1 MQPPTAPCPE
11 RIAPQLVT
19 LVSRPPGGAWRYEI
33 KYDGYRLLARIEAS
47 VQLFTKNGFDW
58 TDRMPLLAA
67 DLARLAVHS
76 AWLDGEVV
84 VQDDDGRPA
93 FQALQSA
100 FATRN
105 TDHLVYVAFDLL
117 YLNGVDLRDEPV
129 EQRRQALAELLDDC
143 QLDLVRLSDTFDAD
157 PNQLLANAC
166 RMKLEGIV
174 GKRDGSRYSGERDG
188 SWVKLKC
195 GNRQEFIIV
204 GYTRASAGLGSLLLG
219 LHDDQ
224 GCLVYAGRVKSGFS
238 GKALDMLRSR
248 LGALAQPKPALR
260 DPPKLEKG
268 LTIVWVAPEQV
279 CEVKFAEITPSGKVR
294 HAVFVAL
301 RDDKPAAGISLESDM
316 EPL

>member
-11 RIAPQLVT
+11 RITPQLVT
-19 LVSRPPGGAWRYEI
+19 LVSRPPAGAWRYEI
-33 KYDGYRLLARIEAS
+33 KYDGYRMLARIDGS
-47 VQLFTKNGFDW
+47 VQLFTKNGYDW

-67 DLARLAVHS
+67 DLARFAVHS

-105 TDHLVYVAFDLL
+105 TDQLVYVVFDLL
-117 YLNGVDLRDEPV
+117 YLNGVDLRGEPV
-129 EQRRQALAELLDDC
+129 EQRRKALADLLDDC
-143 QLDLVRLSDTFDAD
+143 SLDRVRLSDTLDAD
-157 PNQLLANAC
+157 PAQLLANAC
-166 RMKLEGIV
+166 RLKLEGIV

-204 GYTRASAGLGSLLLG
+204 GYTRSSAGIGSLLLG
-219 LHDDQ
+219 LHDDD
-224 GCLVYAGRVKSGFS
+224 GRLVYAGRVKSGFS
-238 GKALDMLRSR
+238 GRALDDLRSR
-248 LGALAQPKPALR
+248 LGPLVQATTVLAH
-260 DPPKLEKG
+260 PPKLEKG
-268 LTIVWVAPEQV
+268 LTVVWVAPDQV
-279 CEVKFAEITPSGKVR
+279 CEVKFSEITPSGKVR

-316 EPL
+316 EPQ

>member
-1 MQPPTAPCPE
+1 MQPPTVPCPD

-33 KYDGYRLLARIEAS
+33 KYDGYRLLARIEGS

-100 FATRN
+100 FATRK
-105 TDHLVYVAFDLL
+105 TDHLVYIAFDLL
-117 YLNGVDLRDEPV
+117 YLNGMDLRGEPV
-129 EQRRQALAELLDDC
+129 ERRRQALAELLDDC
-143 QLDLVRLSDTFDAD
+143 QLDLVRLSDTLDAD
-157 PNQLLANAC
+157 PTQLLANAC

-224 GCLVYAGRVKSGFS
+224 GRLVYAGRVKSGFS

-248 LGALAQPKPALR
+248 LGALAQPKTALTE
-260 DPPKLEKG
+260 PPKLEKG
-268 LTIVWVAPEQV
+268 LTIVWIAPEQV

>member
-1 MQPPTAPCPE
+1 MQPPTVPCPE

-19 LVSRPPGGAWRYEI
+19 LVSRPPAGAWRYEI
-33 KYDGYRLLARIEAS
+33 KYDGYRMLARIDGS
-47 VQLFTKNGFDW
+47 VQLFTKNGYDW

-76 AWLDGEVV
+76 AWLDGEMV

-105 TDHLVYVAFDLL
+105 TDHLVYVVFDLL
-117 YLNGVDLRDEPV
+117 YLNGVDLRGEPV
-129 EQRRQALAELLDDC
+129 EQRRKALADLLDDC
-143 QLDLVRLSDTFDAD
+143 PLDRVRLSDTLDAD
-157 PNQLLANAC
+157 PAQLLANAC
-166 RMKLEGIV
+166 RLKLEGIV

-204 GYTRASAGLGSLLLG
+204 GYTRSSAGIGSLLLG
-219 LHDDQ
+219 LHDDD
-224 GCLVYAGRVKSGFS
+224 GRLVYAGRVKSGFS
-238 GKALDMLRSR
+238 GRALDDLRSR
-248 LGALAQPKPALR
+248 LGPLVQATPVLAH
-260 DPPKLEKG
+260 PPKLEKG
-268 LTIVWVAPEQV
+268 LTVVWVAPEQV
-279 CEVKFAEITPSGKVR
+279 CEVKFSEITPSGKVR

-316 EPL
+316 EPQ